1 MDQPTYLNVI
11 IWINIR
17 VCLPFTFLLITLCCL
32 VRLDRVPVSYC
43 MILLLSNLTQLII
56 LIALPSY
63 SYYYWR
69 YSASLIIYACCALA
83 SLCFRTMIALERYFL
98 ISWPELHFIRQT
110 KGYVIFCVLI
120 WLFAIFLFPLFMT
133 FSQYIFFVLFPLIPT
148 PVFIFCVAR
157 TPKFL
162 PAATSLTTGE
172 KRRIVAALMLLLIV
186 HICMIL
192 PLSLSYIN
200 SYFGG
205 SYVKYNS
212 SLILFLFSPFMDLI
226 LFVFMCE
233 GLVDKLLMCFSC
245 HSCSR

>member
-1 MDQPTYLNVI
+1 MDSSDYI
-11 IWINIR
+11 YMMIWINVR
-17 VCLPFTFLLITLCCL
+17 LCLPFTLIVFALGCV
-32 VRLDRVPVSYC
+32 VRLDGFPVTFY
-43 MILLLSNLTQLII
+43 MNLLVSNLIQLAG
-56 LIALPSY
+56 LVALMVKINENNFHPICFV
-63 SYYYWR
+63 
-69 YSASLIIYACCALA
+69 ALGCGALA
-83 SLCFRTMIALERYFL
+83 SICFRTVFALERYFL